1 MIRYILLFTFLLF
14 SNLTF
19 AQSSNDDNFILS
31 KIDTKQMF
39 ETSAEEWIQNIQY
52 LKSIGQALD
61 MGTDNSL
68 PLYSPLYIDMGNS
81 VLQVNPTYLDKN
93 EPPTLILVEI
103 IYRLNFIDE
112 FQFDKI
118 LQKAKQELS
127 PEYKVDG
134 NFILANGQFP
144 TLTFLITQN

>member
-1 MIRYILLFTFLLF
+1 
-14 SNLTF
+14 
-19 AQSSNDDNFILS
+19 
-31 KIDTKQMF
+31 
-39 ETSAEEWIQNIQY
+39 
-52 LKSIGQALD
+52 
-61 MGTDNSL
+61 
-68 PLYSPLYIDMGNS
+68 MGNS